1 MLFIPVWARWTKKKN
16 ERRCVRKGQP
26 AVGCGIR
33 SVALNKRLT
42 QGLRDR
48 RKRAR
53 AYPLHN
59 KASYKWAR
67 SVFLTGCN
75 KHSPQTN
82 APLLQPASSN
92 RFSGAPPAHLTAA
105 SEPPQKPFGVLGS
118 PRAFLSKSTW
128 LTGILTCI
136 TISILTGSPQ
146 ALV

>member
-1 MLFIPVWARWTKKKN
+1 M
-16 ERRCVRKGQP
+16 RKAQP

-92 RFSGAPPAHLTAA
+92 RFSGVPPAHLTAA
-105 SEPPQKPFGVLGS
+105 SEPLQKPFALNWGHQELFIQKHVAHWDFNLHYNQYPHGVPTG
-118 PRAFLSKSTW
+118 TG
-128 LTGILTCI
+128 LTRSLMTNG
-136 TISILTGSPQ
+136 TIIAKL
-146 ALV
+146 